1 MQTAYFLNPM
11 AGIVTTYRALF
22 LGTPPAPAVLT
33 LLSLSVAWILLL
45 AGWTLFQRVERQF
58 AEVL

>member
-11 AGIVTTYRALF
+11 AGIVTAYRALF
-22 LGTPPAPAVLT
+22 LGAPPAPPLLT
-33 LLSLSVAWILLL
+33 GMSLSVAWILLW
-45 AGWTLFQRVERQF
+45 AGWTLFHRVERQF